1 MKRLEEICIFIRNG
15 LNIKNDKSKKGI
27 PVTRIETIS
36 NGIIDINKTGYANI
50 FDDKYMD
57 YYLRQDD
64 ILMSHINSLKHLGK
78 VGYCYY
84 DMKIIHGMNLLNIRV
99 NPNNVYPKYLYYY
112 FKSNN
117 FKIKLNKISKQ
128 SVNQSSFSISD
139 LKKIKIDIIDLKKQK
154 LIASKLD
161 KVVEVIS
168 IRKKQ
173 IEELNNL
180 IKSQFV
186 EMFNR
191 KKINKK
197 GWLETTVGEHIRL
210 LTDFSAN
217 GSYKILDSKVIMYD
231 EPNYAYMVRTIDLE
245 NKEYKNKV
253 KYITKE
259 TYEFLSK
266 SKVYPNDIIMNKI
279 GSAGKVYIMPDLGIP
294 VTLGRNAFLI
304 RFNDNILP
312 IYIYYLLTSEY
323 GKKQIQKSIRG
334 AVTKTITKDDVRK
347 IKISVPPIDLQ
358 NQFSE
363 IVKQIDKQ
371 KFEIEK
377 SLKET
382 QELYESLMEK
392 YFG

>member
-27 PVTRIETIS
+27 PITRIETIS

-50 FDDKYMD
+50 FNDKYID

-139 LKKIKIDIIDLKKQK
+139 LKKIRIDIIDLKKQK
-154 LIASKLD
+154 LIVSKLD

-186 EMFNR
+186 EMFDLEKYKSEELGKICDVRDGTHDSPKYIEKSDYKLITSKN
-191 KKINKK
+191 INKE
-197 GWLETTVGEHIRL
+197 GI
-210 LTDFSAN
+210 DFS
-217 GSYKILDSKVIMYD
+217 D
-231 EPNYAYMVRTIDLE
+231 
-245 NKEYKNKV
+245 V
-253 KYITKE
+253 KYITKKDYDKINIRSNVSYGDILMPMIGTIGNPVIVKVQE
-259 TYEFLSK
+259 EKIDFTIKNLALIKFFIKTVVINKYIKYLVDSEWFEKEVLKNSRGGTQKFLSLK
-266 SKVYPNDIIMNKI
+266 DIRKMKI
-279 GSAGKVYIMPDLGIP
+279 PLS
-294 VTLGRNAFLI
+294 
-304 RFNDNILP
+304 
-312 IYIYYLLTSEY
+312 
-323 GKKQIQKSIRG
+323 
-334 AVTKTITKDDVRK
+334 
-347 IKISVPPIDLQ
+347 PIDLQ

-371 KFEIEK
+371 KFESMIQ
-377 SLKET
+377 LKM
-382 QELYESLMEK
+382 MEK
-392 YFG
+392 IYNIINDRRRYV

>member
-1 MKRLEEICIFIRNG
+1 MKLEETIII
-15 LNIKNDKSKKGI
+15 LPKSKIKAGDGKKKGKY
-27 PVTRIETIS
+27 PLYRCS
-36 NGIIDINKTGYANI
+36 NKIDTYYDEYIIDIEAIIIGTGGNPSIHYNTGKCTYTTQCLAITSKGVLKNKYI
-50 FDDKYMD
+50 Y
-57 YYLRQDD
+57 YYLLSQLDRIQNMFRGMTIKQLDKKEFFKLEIPMIEVDIQD
-64 ILMSHINSLKHLGK
+64 
-78 VGYCYY
+78 
-84 DMKIIHGMNLLNIRV
+84 KIIENLDIIANNIQ
-99 NPNNVYPKYLYYY
+99 
-112 FKSNN
+112 
-117 FKIKLNKISKQ
+117 SKKEQ
-128 SVNQSSFSISD
+128 
-139 LKKIKIDIIDLKKQK
+139 LKKLEQ
-154 LIASKLD
+154 
-161 KVVEVIS
+161 
-168 IRKKQ
+168 
-173 IEELNNL
+173 L

-312 IYIYYLLTSEY
+312 IYIYYLLTSDY

-382 QELYESLMEK
+382 QELYESLIEE
-392 YFG
+392 YF

>member
-15 LNIKNDKSKKGI
+15 LNIKNNKSKKGI
-27 PVTRIETIS
+27 PITRIETIS

-50 FDDKYMD
+50 FDDKYID

-139 LKKIKIDIIDLKKQK
+139 LKKIRIDIIDLKKQK
-154 LIASKLD
+154 LIVSKLD

-186 EMFNR
+186 EMFG
-191 KKINKK
+191 NKK
-197 GWLETTVGEHIRL
+197 YIKKCL
-210 LTDFSAN
+210 
-217 GSYKILDSKVIMYD
+217 K
-231 EPNYAYMVRTIDLE
+231 DLS
-245 NKEYKNKV
+245 
-253 KYITKE
+253 ITKGKYGSGSPAGE
-259 TYEFLSK
+259 YQEGKPRYIRIT
-266 SKVYPNDIIMNKI
+266 DINED
-279 GSAGKVYIMPDLGIP
+279 GKL
-294 VTLGRNAFLI
+294 
-304 RFNDNILP
+304 NDNITSPKNEENIEKYILKYGDVLFARTGATVGKTYKYSEKDGYC
-312 IYIYYLLTSEY
+312 IYAGYCIKFSINLKLINPDYIFAFTRTEEYKRWVKNKQRVVAQPNINAEEY
-323 GKKQIQKSIRG
+323 GRELMIPV
-334 AVTKTITKDDVRK
+334 APIT
-347 IKISVPPIDLQ
+347 LQ
-358 NQFSE
+358 NEFSE

-371 KFEIEK
+371 KFESMIQ
-377 SLKET
+377 LKM
-382 QELYESLMEK
+382 MEK
-392 YFG
+392 IYNIINDRRRYV